1 MPKFSDPRALASL
14 SSQEGAWPRESVHVC
29 VWWVGN
35 CSEALHPALCVS
47 AWTAWRV
54 IWDRQ
59 WPSQSEN
66 SAPRSLPL
74 PLLHCVPGPFPSSS
88 LLSCLSFF
96 PTFGRFL
103 WLLPSHL
110 FFGHHFWFPRVLS
123 VVFLY
128 HDVLIPWECQHFKCT
143 LSKDT
148 FKKY

>member
-1 MPKFSDPRALASL
+1 MRVCTRVCAC
-14 SSQEGAWPRESVHVC
+14 VC
-29 VWWVGN
+29 VVGRKQ
-35 CSEALHPALCVS
+35 CSEALHPALCAS
-47 AWTAWRV
+47 TWTAWRL

-66 SAPRSLPL
+66 SAPVVPSLC
-74 PLLHCVPGPFPSSS
+74 HCSTVPGPFPSSP
-88 LLSCLSFF
+88 LLSCLYFF